1 MKKEIIDN
9 YEVYSEDGKMKY
21 IGFKD
26 SNGKK
31 HYLKMTD
38 TLVKELTKRKQE
50 QEHERYQYRAHH
62 GRYLFDYEL
71 IDGLEVLTHESA
83 EVSALNKMFVELVI
97 NEVYKLPYPQNKR
110 IYMFLIERKT
120 YSEIARLED
129 KNRATIKRSIDVAIE
144 KIKAK
149 IKKI

>member
-9 YEVYSEDGKMKY
+9 YEVYSENGKMRY

-38 TLVKELTKRKQE
+38 NLVVELTKRKHE

-62 GRYLFDYEL
+62 GRYLLDYEL
-71 IDGLEVLTHESA
+71 IDGLEALTHESA
-83 EVSALNKMFVELVI
+83 EITALNNMFIELI
-97 NEVYKLPYPQNKR
+97 ENEVYKLPYPQNKR
-110 IYMFLIERKT
+110 AYMFLIEGKT